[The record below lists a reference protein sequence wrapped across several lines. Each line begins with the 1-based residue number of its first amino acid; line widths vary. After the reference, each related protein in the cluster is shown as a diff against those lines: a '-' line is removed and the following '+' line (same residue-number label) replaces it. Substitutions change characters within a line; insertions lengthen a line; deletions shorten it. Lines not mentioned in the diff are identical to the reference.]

1 MAQASGA
8 LSPVGHATSSLQ
20 RFFEAAG
27 GVTLLSRDVLI
38 RGLRHIEW
46 KLFLQQL
53 EQIGWRSLT
62 IVNLIALFTGMVM
75 ALQLGI
81 FLEKFGAKIY
91 ISGVIGLAILRELG
105 PTLSALMIGA
115 RAGAGIAA
123 EIGSMAVTEQ
133 LDAMRAL
140 GADPL
145 RKLVVPRLLA
155 LLIATPAL
163 TVLADALGILGGL
176 VVSVSELRIDAM
188 FYFNSLFRGG
198 WLVLS
203 DLFSGLGK
211 SVFFGY
217 FIGIIACYNGMTV
230 SGGADG
236 VGRATTR
243 TVVAASVTILISD
256 FFLTKL
262 FMLIPSSQTI
272 SRLLPGAG

>member
-8 LSPVGHATSSLQ
+8 LSPVEHATSSLQ